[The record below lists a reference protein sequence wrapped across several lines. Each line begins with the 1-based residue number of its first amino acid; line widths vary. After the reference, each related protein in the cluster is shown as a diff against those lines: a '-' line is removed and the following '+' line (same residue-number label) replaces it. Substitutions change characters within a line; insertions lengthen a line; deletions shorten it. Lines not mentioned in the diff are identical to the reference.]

1 MSNINKWNTWNT
13 WWIYYLSDRQQNN
26 KESLEAK
33 EARIKAEALNLRLK
47 ILLKDIISIRTN
59 IQNPWFRRFKNII
72 KEYLDKILDIFSKDQ
87 STIKKDDFKK
97 NLNDMLLKL
106 WIDLINDIKPKTN
119 EATWELEYDWNITVD
134 EKDNYMKWN
143 QITQWYW
150 WTAVERITKLAKPNE
165 KTWEESDFKDNE
177 WLKTAISLF
186 NFIKKL
192 TGELDVNW
200 KRNNESTD
208 SRDLV
213 ETNDIHEISKWDSRR
228 DINKIVT
235 FLMLDHLNFSRIEK
249 IEWSEEWLNF
259 ISAYK
264 IYIKLKKRIN
274 DENIWITEREI
285 NRILSSDIDI
295 RIIREIIK
303 IESAQEKW
311 KEKWDDFINA
321 FKIYLDLKKIMD
333 TENVKGEEL
342 MKLLNTPWIKTVLE
356 LIRKNT
362 EKERD
367 KNLLTILRIFFKLR
381 TMYKLNEHG
390 NIKGIIFTLEN
401 PEDKL
406 QENLKR
412 IKTNVLR
419 IING

>member
-1 MSNINKWNTWNT
+1 MNTMNT
-13 WWIYYLSDRQQNN
+13 ITWKSCNLSDRQQNN

-97 NLNDMLLKL
+97 NLNDMLLEA
-106 WIDLINDIKPKTN
+106 WIKLINDIKPKINKNTWKPEFDWDITPDELMSYLEWN
-119 EATWELEYDWNITVD
+119 E
-134 EKDNYMKWN
+134 M
-143 QITQWYW
+143 TQWYW
-150 WTAVERITKLAKPNE
+150 WTAVERITKISGNDDEWKY
-165 KTWEESDFKDNE
+165 KDNE
-177 WLKTAISLF
+177 WIKTAISLF

-192 TGELDVNW
+192 TGESCVNW

-208 SRDLV
+208 SRYLV

-235 FLMLDHLNFSRIEK
+235 FLMLDHSNFSRIEK
-249 IEWSEEWLNF
+249 IEWFEEWLNF

-285 NRILSSDIDI
+285 NRILSSDTDI
-295 RIIREIIK
+295 RIIKEIIK

-342 MKLLNTPWIKTVLE
+342 TKLLNTPWIKTVLE
-356 LIRKNT
+356 LIRKNI

-367 KNLLTILRIFFKLR
+367 KNLLTIFRNFFKIKEK
-381 TMYKLNEHG
+381 YKLDNALSIQGVILSLSKKEEE
-390 NIKGIIFTLEN
+390 LQ
-401 PEDKL
+401 KL
-406 QENLKR
+406 FKEVR
-412 IKTNVLR
+412 ANVLK
-419 IING
+419 IINGK